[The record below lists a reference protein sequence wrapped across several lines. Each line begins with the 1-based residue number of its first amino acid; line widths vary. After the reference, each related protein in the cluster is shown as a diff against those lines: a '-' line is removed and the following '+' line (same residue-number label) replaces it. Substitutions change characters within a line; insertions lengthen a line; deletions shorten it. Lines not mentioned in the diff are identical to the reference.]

1 MCFALLGVSYT
12 HTGALGRALDGHGRG
27 MVEGDDDEVY
37 AQTDFRMFIAAL
49 DNPIPVSIGMP
60 PLQILLM
67 YRKIALFGITHTY
80 GDF

>member
-1 MCFALLGVSYT
+1 MYFALLGVSYT
-12 HTGALGRALDGHGRG
+12 HTGALGRALDGLGRG

-37 AQTDFRMFIAAL
+37 AQTDFRTLIAHL
-49 DNPIPVSIGMP
+49 DYPIPVSIGMP

-67 YRKIALFGITHTY
+67 CLKIALFGITHTC